1 MGMTKRLLEDIVEEE
16 IYPSDLDYD
25 YQQWVV
31 DKQLQDQLEYMEN
44 YIQTKS
50 AYEEMLADKY

>member
-1 MGMTKRLLEDIVEEE
+1 MGMTKKLLEDIVQEE

-25 YQQWVV
+25 YQQWVIN
-31 DKQLQDQLEYMEN
+31 KQLEDQQEYIKNYLE
-44 YIQTKS
+44 TKS